1 MYFVKFNYIIISNI
15 IKYNM
20 LILNYVLVKFLVFC
34 LFLMYR
40 EFNLL
45 VYKLNVIFLLGDIL
59 K

>member
-1 MYFVKFNYIIISNI
+1 MYFVNFNYIIISNI
-15 IKYNM
+15 MKYNM

-34 LFLMYR
+34 LFLKYR

>member
-1 MYFVKFNYIIISNI
+1 
-15 IKYNM
+15 M